1 MYLSRYLFTNSNGN
15 YYLRIRTP
23 QKLKSVIGLTEIKRS
38 LKTSNLALA
47 TKRALPLLDFI
58 ARLTTTMEIKKIFEQ
73 GGLGLTVKKI
83 RVGNV
88 EIEDLEIDPEKKG
101 DVEAAVA
108 FLQGIIDGEEGNVA
122 TTIDSKV
129 LDKKNDPLKLV
140 IEKYLAQKARAGR
153 KWKEKTRL
161 ENVQIYNQLLLIL
174 DEDISVAQLDHEKAR
189 YVKDI
194 ILNLPPNINKIA
206 KYKNKTFDEI
216 VKMGDKPIS
225 ISRFNKYMLRY
236 SVLFEYARTH
246 GYIPENFFKGFTI
259 DEDSDDDE
267 ERAIFTVEQLEL
279 LFKKL
284 NSNNKLHS
292 YYYWAPRI
300 ALFSGM
306 RQNEICQIYLDD
318 IKEQSGTYYID
329 INKRKYDNHLK
340 TNTSRRWLPIHS
352 KLIEMGLIDRVLE
365 LRARGEERLF
375 PELKYNGTNYSKS
388 VSNWFSRVR
397 STLGWVNLEPKL
409 DFHSFRHNV
418 ATALQ
423 ENDVPESHVN
433 AILGHAA
440 ATESFK
446 RYGKG
451 FKMETIKADLDAIIF
466 DIPEIHVLP
475 PEYKR

>member
-1 MYLSRYLFTNSNGN
+1 MYLSRYLFTSPNGN
-15 YYLRIRTP
+15 YYIRIRTP
-23 QKLKSVIGLTEIKRS
+23 QKLKSVIGLSEIKRS

-47 TKRALPLLDFI
+47 TKRSLPILDFI
-58 ARLTTTMEIKKIFEQ
+58 ARMQTTMDINNNFLGKLIIGKIK
-73 GGLGLTVKKI
+73 TD
-83 RVGNV
+83 RV
-88 EIEDLEIDPEKKG
+88 EIEGLEIDPDKDG

-108 FLQGIIDGEEGNVA
+108 FLQGVMNGEEGNVA
-122 TTIDSKV
+122 FTIDSKV
-129 LDKKNDPLKLV
+129 QDEKGESLKLV
-140 IEKYLAQKARAGR
+140 IDKYLTEKARAKR

-161 ENVQIYNQLLLIL
+161 ENEQIYNQLLLIL
-174 DEDISVAQLDHEKAR
+174 GEDITVDQLDHEKAR

-236 SVLFEYARTH
+236 SALFEYIRTH
-246 GYIPENFFKGFTI
+246 GYIAENFFKGFTI
-259 DEDSDDDE
+259 DEDSDDDG
-267 ERAIFTVEQLEL
+267 ERAIFTVGQLEL

-284 NSNNKLHS
+284 NSINKLHS

-318 IKEQSGTYYID
+318 IKEQSGIYYID
-329 INKRKYDNHLK
+329 INRRRSDNNLK
-340 TNTSRRWLPIHS
+340 TKTSSRWLPVHS
-352 KLIEMGLIDRVLE
+352 KLIEMGFIDRVLE

-397 STLGWVNLEPKL
+397 STFGWVNLEPKL

-451 FKMETIKADLDAIIF
+451 FKMETVKADLDAIIF
-466 DIPEIHVLP
+466 DIPEIYVLP